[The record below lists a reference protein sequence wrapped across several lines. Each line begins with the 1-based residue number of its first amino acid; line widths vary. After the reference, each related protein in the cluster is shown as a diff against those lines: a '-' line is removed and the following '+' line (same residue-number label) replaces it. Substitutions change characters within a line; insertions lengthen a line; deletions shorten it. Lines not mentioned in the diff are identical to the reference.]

1 MHRKKSTMIK
11 GISLFLS
18 FLIALSLFSSS
29 ILITLHNTVFNY
41 KFALKNITASGY
53 YTRLAKEIE
62 DEFKSLG
69 SASGFDSDI
78 FENIIPKKTLEDD
91 VNKYI
96 LDVYSNTEPKVDT
109 SDLVSSLHSTFINY
123 ANSKGITITDE
134 TQKAIQELEKN
145 CAIVYSNYIGFMF
158 AEQVS
163 TYLYKFNKV
172 CIVML
177 SVLAI
182 FISVLGIVLF
192 LINRWRHIA
201 IRNYI
206 YSISACILMLLPIPI
221 AGFASH
227 KIEKIGITAKSIY
240 DFVVLYANNVLYNFI
255 YIILFW
261 FIIMCISIFFYI
273 QRRNA
278 VTKRKHKSSNDLN
291 AE

>member
-1 MHRKKSTMIK
+1 MHRKKLTMIK
-11 GISLFLS
+11 VISLFFS
-18 FLIALSLFSSS
+18 FFMTLSLFSSS
-29 ILITLHNTVFNY
+29 ILIVLHNTVFNY
-41 KFALKNITASGY
+41 KFAVKAITASGY
-53 YTRLAKEIE
+53 YTRIAKEIE
-62 DEFKSLG
+62 NEFTSLG
-69 SASGFDSDI
+69 SASGFDSNI
-78 FENIIPKKTLEDD
+78 FENIIPKKTLEND

-96 LDVYSNTEPKVDT
+96 LDVYSNTPPKVDT
-109 SDLVSSLHSTFINY
+109 SELVSSLDSTFMDY
-123 ANSKGITITDE
+123 ANAKGITVTDE
-134 TQKAIQELEKN
+134 TKKAIQTLEKN
-145 CAIVYSNYIGFMF
+145 CAEVYSNYIGFMF

-177 SVLAI
+177 SVLTI
-182 FISVLGIVLF
+182 FTLVLGSVLF
-192 LINRWRHIA
+192 LINKWKHIA

-255 YIILFW
+255 YIILLW
-261 FIIMCISIFFYI
+261 LIILCACIFLYI

-278 VTKRKHKSSNDLN
+278 VTKRKHESNTDDLN
-291 AE
+291 A

>member
-1 MHRKKSTMIK
+1 MHRKKLTMIK
-11 GISLFLS
+11 GISLFFS
-18 FLIALSLFSSS
+18 FLITLSLFSSS
-29 ILITLHNTVFNY
+29 ILIVLNNTVFNY

-62 DEFKSLG
+62 NEFTSLG

-78 FENIIPKKTLEDD
+78 FENIIPKKTLEND

-96 LDVYSNTEPKVDT
+96 MDVYSNTEPKVDT
-109 SDLVSSLHSTFINY
+109 SDLVSSLDSTFMNY
-123 ANSKGITITDE
+123 ANAKGITITDE
-134 TQKAIQELEKN
+134 TQKAIQELERN
-145 CAIVYSNYIGFMF
+145 CAAVYSDYIGFMF
-158 AEQVS
+158 AGQVS
-163 TYLYKFNKV
+163 TYLYKFHKV
-172 CIVML
+172 CIVLL
-177 SVLAI
+177 SVFAI
-182 FISVLGIVLF
+182 FISILGIILF
-192 LINRWRHIA
+192 LINRWKHIA
-201 IRNYI
+201 IRNCI

-240 DFVVLYANNVLYNFI
+240 DFVGLYTNNVLYNFI
-255 YIILFW
+255 YIILLW
-261 FIIMCISIFFYI
+261 LIIMCALIFLYI